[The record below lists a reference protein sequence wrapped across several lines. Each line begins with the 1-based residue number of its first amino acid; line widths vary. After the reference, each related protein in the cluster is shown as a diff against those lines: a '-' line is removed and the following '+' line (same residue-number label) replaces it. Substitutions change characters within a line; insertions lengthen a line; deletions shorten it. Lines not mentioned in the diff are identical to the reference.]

1 MSASVHPWEIAV
13 GDYDWIP
20 EDSEMGRRIRSFDWT
35 TTPLGDL
42 STWPMPLRN
51 AVTTCLSSRFPL
63 LLLWGPDLIKI
74 YNDGYGEMVGPDKH
88 PRALGQPAREIWP
101 EIWDVI
107 GPMFESVMTT
117 GKATWSEH
125 QTLLIERR
133 GFTEE
138 CIFHWS
144 YSPLFDEAGD
154 IAGILDISV
163 ETTAENL
170 NARRIESI
178 ADLTA
183 SMSMHEHPTDV
194 CVAAIG
200 VLNRHSRDIVAADLV
215 LNINGDMVTVASNRR
230 SLDGLEKLRAAATDA
245 LDGTARTI
253 GQPAPGHP
261 AAHCVVPLR
270 NTDGVTGALVAS
282 LNPLR
287 PFDVDYRRYIDVVAS
302 TIGGALDRARR
313 RTEMLGELQFVN
325 DTLQQAML
333 PSVGDTASI
342 AARYLPAANNLAVG
356 GDWYDIVDL
365 ADNRRAL
372 VVGDCVGHGLHAATA
387 MGQLRSAARAL
398 LLEEADPAHMIA
410 SLDRF
415 SLSIDG
421 GAYASV
427 VCAVVDRNAGTI
439 TYCRAGH
446 PPPLLRRP
454 EGIAWLD
461 ASGGP
466 ILGVEVDKER
476 VNTTVPFAVGDVLV
490 MYTDGLVER
499 RRRPIE
505 EQLDVLAR
513 LVSERRDAGATA
525 LADSILNELIED
537 IVEDDVVLV
546 VKQLEP
552 VD

>member
-1 MSASVHPWEIAV
+1 VHPLDIAV
-13 GDYDWIP
+13 SDYDWIP
-20 EDSEMGRRIRSFDWT
+20 DDSEMGRRIRSFDWAT
-35 TTPLGDL
+35 TSLGHL

-74 YNDGYGEMVGPDKH
+74 YNDGYGEMVGPGKH
-88 PRALGQPAREIWP
+88 PRALGQSAREIWP

-125 QTLLIERR
+125 EILLIERR

-138 CIFHWS
+138 CFFHWS

-178 ADLTA
+178 ADLNA

-230 SLDGLEKLRAAATDA
+230 SLDGLAKLRAAATDA
-245 LDGTARTI
+245 LDGAARTI
-253 GQPAPGHP
+253 GQPSPGHP
-261 AAHCVVPLR
+261 AAHRVVPLHDG
-270 NTDGVTGALVAS
+270 DGVAGALVAS

-287 PFDVDYRRYIDVVAS
+287 PFDADYRTYIDLVAS

-325 DTLQQAML
+325 NTLQQAML

-398 LLEEADPAHMIA
+398 LLEEADPAHMVA

-415 SLSIDG
+415 SLSIAG
-421 GAYASV
+421 AAYASV
-427 VCAVVDRNAGTI
+427 ACVVVDRNAGTI
-439 TYCRAGH
+439 TYCCAGH
-446 PPPLLRRP
+446 PPPLLKRH

-466 ILGVEVDKER
+466 ILGVEPDKER
-476 VNTTVPFAVGDVLV
+476 VNTTIPFAVGDILV

-513 LVSERRDAGATA
+513 QVSERCGWGATA
-525 LADSILNELIED
+525 LADSILNELIDD

-552 VD
+552 DD

>member
-1 MSASVHPWEIAV
+1 MSSSVHPWEIAV
-13 GDYDWIP
+13 SDYDWIP

-35 TTPLGDL
+35 TTPLGHL

-51 AVTTCLSSRFPL
+51 AVATCLSSRFPL

-74 YNDGYGEMVGPDKH
+74 YNDEYGEMVGPDKH
-88 PRALGQPAREIWP
+88 PRALGRPAREVWR

-117 GKATWSEH
+117 GQATWSEH
-125 QTLLIERR
+125 ETLLIERR
-133 GFTEE
+133 GFVEE
-138 CIFHWS
+138 CFFHWS

-178 ADLTA
+178 ADLNA

-200 VLNRHSRDIVAADLV
+200 VLSRHSRDIVAADLV
-215 LNINGDMVTVASNRR
+215 LNVNGEMVPVASNRR
-230 SLDGLEKLRAAATDA
+230 SLHGLAGLRAAATGA
-245 LDGTARTI
+245 LDGTTRTI
-253 GQPAPGHP
+253 GQSDPGHP
-261 AAHCVVPLR
+261 AAHCVVPLHDG
-270 NTDGVTGALVAS
+270 DGVTGALVAS

-287 PFDVDYRRYIDVVAS
+287 PFDVDYRTYIDLVAS
-302 TIGGALDRARR
+302 TISSALDRSQR
-313 RTEMLGELQFVN
+313 RTEKLGELQFVN

-333 PSVGDTASI
+333 PSIRDTATI

-356 GDWYDIVDL
+356 GDWYDIIDL
-365 ADNRRAL
+365 DDHRRAL

-398 LLEEADPAHMIA
+398 LLEGADPAHMVA
-410 SLDRF
+410 ALDRF
-415 SLSIDG
+415 SLSIAG
-421 GAYASV
+421 GEYASV
-427 VCAVVDRNAGTI
+427 ACVVVDRSAATI

-446 PPPLLRRP
+446 PPPLLARP
-454 EGIAWLD
+454 EGITWLD
-461 ASGGP
+461 ADGGP
-466 ILGVEVDKER
+466 ILGVEPDKDR
-476 VNTTVPFAVGDVLV
+476 VNTTIPFTVGDVLV

-499 RRRPIE
+499 RRRPID

-513 LVSERRDAGATA
+513 LVSERCHWRTTE
-525 LADSILNELIED
+525 LADFILNELID
-537 IVEDDVVLV
+537 DVEDDVVLV

-552 VD
+552 DD

>member
-1 MSASVHPWEIAV
+1 MSASLEVAV
-13 GDYDWIP
+13 SDYDWIP
-20 EDSEMGRRIRSFDWT
+20 DDSEMGRRIRSFDWT
-35 TTPLGDL
+35 TTPLGPL

-74 YNDGYGEMVGPDKH
+74 YNDPYGEMVGPDKH

-117 GKATWSEH
+117 GTATWSEH
-125 QTLLIERR
+125 ETLLIERR

-138 CIFHWS
+138 CFFHWS
-144 YSPLFDEAGD
+144 YSPLYDEAGN

-178 ADLTA
+178 ADLNA
-183 SMSMHEHPTDV
+183 SVSVHEHPTDV

-200 VLNRHSRDIVAADLV
+200 VLRRHSRDITAADLV
-215 LNINGDMVTVASNRR
+215 LNIDDRMVPVASNRR
-230 SLDGLEKLRAAATDA
+230 SLGGFAKLRAAATDV
-245 LDGTARTI
+245 LDGTPRTL
-253 GQPAPGHP
+253 GQSAPDHP
-261 AAHCVVPLR
+261 AAHRVVPLS
-270 NTDGVTGALVAS
+270 DGERVTGALIAS

-287 PFDVDYRRYIDVVAS
+287 PFDLEYRRYIDVVAS
-302 TIGGALDRARR
+302 TIGSALDRARR
-313 RTEMLGELQFVN
+313 RTETLGELHFVN

-333 PSVGDTASI
+333 PSVRDTETI

-365 ADNRRAL
+365 DDERRAL

-387 MGQLRSAARAL
+387 MAQLRSAARAL
-398 LLEEADPAHMIA
+398 LLEQADPAHMIA

-421 GAYASV
+421 GLCASV
-427 VCAVVDRNAGTI
+427 ACIVVDRRAGTI

-446 PPPLLRRP
+446 PPPLLSRP
-454 EGIAWLD
+454 DAITWLD
-461 ASGGP
+461 ADGGP
-466 ILGVEVDKER
+466 ILGVDPDGER
-476 VNTTVPFAVGDVLV
+476 TNTTVPFAVGDVLV

-499 RRRPIE
+499 RHGPIDD
-505 EQLDVLAR
+505 QLDVLAR
-513 LVSERRDAGATA
+513 LVGDRRGWDTA
-525 LADSILNELIED
+525 DLADLILKEL
-537 IVEDDVVLV
+537 VENSVDDDVVLV

-552 VD
+552 NG